1 MLSFNMALCQIES
14 IKDKDT
20 NLEKQKTLKLTILNN
35 EIVKKYANTDTL
47 FIHFKNTKVTN
58 KKISIDNKR
67 YNNKT
72 FIDTTISYN
81 YLLKED
87 SFSLIYKK
95 YFDFDKMEANMNS
108 LILKKDKKYLKN
120 KMILNNT
127 FFKTHNKYKTDF
139 FFNILIELIGNKK
152 IVFIIEND
160 HTKKNKIILRQ
171 VMLNTSSNINF
182 IDKI

>member
-1 MLSFNMALCQIES
+1 MALCQIES